1 MIKIWNVPIFYHT
14 VSARVALQPDVNP
27 GNCFA
32 FGGDYGTIGIKL
44 SRSVIVQNVTLEHIP
59 KVSIFSGFS
68 DNFSLGNLPE
78 RQHRFSTKG
87 FYGIRNKW
95 ETEDLI
101 GTVQL

>member
-1 MIKIWNVPIFYHT
+1 MKVIKVLQTVYSEWTSRGLSSNAAMIKIWNVPIFYHT

-59 KVSIFSGFS
+59 KVSTVNQANQI
-68 DNFSLGNLPE
+68 NF
-78 RQHRFSTKG
+78 R
-87 FYGIRNKW
+87 
-95 ETEDLI
+95 
-101 GTVQL
+101 